1 MTLRSRGGKA
11 CLFFTADE
19 RFVCFMNEKRRIC
32 YGCMNEAPEGVPCP
46 VCGTPE
52 DDKNP
57 ESFLQFGYILD
68 DRYLLGKA
76 IESNGEGV
84 TYISF
89 DRMTRSVVRVREF
102 FPTGLCA
109 RAADGSVFPAEGSE
123 ETYDSCLA
131 KFLHL
136 WGKLY
141 ELRET
146 PGLLPAHTIFR
157 LNGTAYCVSEEVP
170 SVAMREFLIKNGGT
184 LSWEQARS
192 LFLPIMPTFTALHG
206 AGIIHRGISPDTL
219 LVGKDGKLR
228 VSGVCIA
235 EARTADS
242 CMTSQLFPGFAAAE
256 QYGKAGTEGEWTDVY
271 GLAAVIY
278 RALVGNPPLE
288 ALERLKSDDM
298 SIPSKIAEA
307 LPQKVLETLANAL
320 QLMPGNRI
328 ETIAE
333 LRDGL
338 SQPLSVPP
346 VKTESEPLAAPQK
359 PAAKKGGN
367 AKYVI
372 ISAAVTAV
380 VMALAA
386 AAIWYVINKD
396 GNRSKKAN
404 SSSLLQ
410 TSSAVSSSAPS
421 DSTVYYAVPSF
432 EGLTYA
438 QIMADSKY
446 TDNFNV
452 TVAYKEYSDTVARGE
467 VISQEPVAGKEV
479 PESTEIRI
487 VISLGSPKI
496 DVPNVVGK
504 TKYEALVELMR
515 AGFPYENIKLQ
526 DRVDETSAPDT
537 VLSVTPSDAVSP
549 DSIIYV
555 DINSYKGDSSDA
567 ASSGEE

>member
-1 MTLRSRGGKA
+1 MSDK
-11 CLFFTADE
+11 
-19 RFVCFMNEKRRIC
+19 KRIC
-32 YGCMNEAPEGVPCP
+32 YGCMNEAAEGAPCP

-57 ESFLQFGYILD
+57 ESFLQFGHILD

-102 FPTGLCA
+102 FPTGLCV
-109 RAADGSVFPAEGSE
+109 RAADGSVSPVDGSE
-123 ETYDSCLA
+123 ETYDACLT
-131 KFLHL
+131 KFLQL

-146 PGLLPAHTIFR
+146 PGLLPVHTMFR

-192 LFLPIMPTFTALHG
+192 LFLPIMPTFIALHG

-228 VSGVCIA
+228 VSGICIA

-298 SIPSKIAEA
+298 TIPSKIAEA

-338 SQPLSVPP
+338 SQPVSAAP
-346 VKTESEPLAAPQK
+346 VKTASEPLAAPQK
-359 PAAKKGGN
+359 PAANKGGS

-386 AAIWYVINKD
+386 AAIVYVIKSNDKKD
-396 GNRSKKAN
+396 EKLK
-404 SSSLLQ
+404 SSSVSQ
-410 TSSAVSSSAPS
+410 ISSVASNSVLS

-452 TVAYKEYSDTVARGE
+452 TVAHKEYSDTVARGE

-487 VISLGSPKI
+487 VISLGPSKI

-526 DRVDETSAPDT
+526 ERVDETSEPDT

-555 DINSYKGDSSDA
+555 DINSYKGDDSVTDSGTA
-567 ASSGEE
+567 ASE

>member
-1 MTLRSRGGKA
+1 
-11 CLFFTADE
+11 
-19 RFVCFMNEKRRIC
+19 
-32 YGCMNEAPEGVPCP
+32 MNEAPEGAPCP

-57 ESFLQFGYILD
+57 ENFLQFGFILD

-89 DRMTRSVVRVREF
+89 DRTTRSVVRVREF
-102 FPTGLCA
+102 FPTGLCT
-109 RAADGSVFPAEGSE
+109 RGSDGSVTPAEGAA
-123 ETYDSCLA
+123 ETYEACLT
-131 KFLHL
+131 KFLQL
-136 WGKLY
+136 CKKLY

-146 PGLLPAHTIFR
+146 PGLLPVQTIFR
-157 LNGTAYCVSEEVP
+157 MNGTAYCVSEDVP
-170 SVAMREFLIKNGGT
+170 SAAMREFLIKNGGT

-192 LFLPIMPTFTALHG
+192 LFLPIMPTFTALHN
-206 AGIIHRGISPDTL
+206 AGVIHRGISPDTL

-228 VSGVCIA
+228 VSGICIA

-288 ALERLKSDDM
+288 ALERLKSDEM
-298 SIPSKIAEA
+298 AIPAKIAES
-307 LPQKVLETLANAL
+307 LPPQVLETLANAL
-320 QLMPGNRI
+320 QLMPGNRT
-328 ETIAE
+328 ETIEE
-333 LRDGL
+333 LHEGL
-338 SQPLSVPP
+338 SLPVSAPP
-346 VKTESEPLAAPQK
+346 AKTEPEIPIVPRPQK
-359 PAAKKGGN
+359 RKKGGN
-367 AKYVI
+367 AKYIV

-386 AAIWYVINKD
+386 AAIWYVINKND
-396 GNRSKKAN
+396 KNNEK
-404 SSSLLQ
+404 Q
-410 TSSAVSSSAPS
+410 TSSVSQISSLVSSSVPS
-421 DSTVYYAVPSF
+421 DSTVYYAVPNF

-438 QIMADSKY
+438 QIMSDSKY

-452 TVAYKEYSDTVARGE
+452 TIAYKAYSDTVARGE
-467 VISQEPVAGKEV
+467 VVSQEPVAGKEV

-487 VISLGSPKI
+487 VISLGPSKI

-504 TKYEALVELMR
+504 SKNEALVELMR

-526 DRVDETSAPDT
+526 ERVDETSEPDT

>member
-1 MTLRSRGGKA
+1 
-11 CLFFTADE
+11 
-19 RFVCFMNEKRRIC
+19 
-32 YGCMNEAPEGVPCP
+32 MNEAPEGAPCP

-57 ESFLQFGYILD
+57 ENFLQFGFILE

-89 DRMTRSVVRVREF
+89 DRTTRSVVRVREF

-109 RAADGSVFPAEGSE
+109 RSSDGSVTPAEGAE
-123 ETYDSCLA
+123 ETYDSCLT
-131 KFLHL
+131 KFLQL
-136 WGKLY
+136 WKKLY

-146 PGLLPAHTIFR
+146 PGLLAVQTIFR
-157 LNGTAYCVSEEVP
+157 ANGTAYCVSEDVP

-192 LFLPIMPTFTALHG
+192 LFLPIMPTFTALHS

-228 VSGVCIA
+228 VSGICIA

-242 CMTSQLFPGFAAAE
+242 CMTSQLFPGFAAVE

-288 ALERLKSDDM
+288 ALERLKTDEM
-298 SIPSKIAEA
+298 AIPAKIAES
-307 LPQKVLETLANAL
+307 LPPQVLETLANAL
-320 QLMPGNRI
+320 QLMPGNRT
-328 ETIAE
+328 ETVDE
-333 LRDGL
+333 LREGL
-338 SQPLSVPP
+338 SLPVSAPP
-346 VKTESEPLAAPQK
+346 VKTEPEVPIVPRPQK
-359 PAAKKGGN
+359 RKKSGN
-367 AKYVI
+367 AKYIV

-386 AAIWYVINKD
+386 AAIWYVINKND
-396 GNRSKKAN
+396 KNNKKQVSSVSQISSAL
-404 SSSLLQ
+404 SSS
-410 TSSAVSSSAPS
+410 VPS
-421 DSTVYYAVPSF
+421 DSTVYYAVPNF

-438 QIMADSKY
+438 QIMGDSKY

-452 TVAYKEYSDTVARGE
+452 TIAYKAYSDTVARGE

-487 VISLGSPKI
+487 VISLGPSKI

-504 TKYEALVELMR
+504 SKNEALVELMR
-515 AGFPYENIKLQ
+515 AGFPYENIILQ
-526 DRVDETSAPDT
+526 ERVDETSEPDT
-537 VLSVTPSDAVSP
+537 VLSVKPSSAVSP
-549 DSIIYV
+549 DSVIYV
-555 DINSYKGDSSDA
+555 DINSYTGDSSEPD
-567 ASSGEE
+567 SSVE